1 MFDWW
6 KSSSMLKTR
15 ILLIAISALVIW
27 LIFLLPKVV
36 VENDSEMATQ
46 AKDSVRQQTAMHNDV
61 PAELAKSIQNI
72 RAQYLEGSEKEKNAI
87 FADSLANLYQQAGK
101 FDSAAWFEEEA
112 SKFFNTTESWINTG
126 DRYYEAFTFAIDQ
139 DKQKQL
145 AEKAQQFYKKVLD
158 VNPKSLDVKTKM
170 AMTYVSSAN
179 PMQGILMLREVI
191 AADPKNELA
200 LFNLGMLSIQSGQ
213 YDKAVE
219 RLEELIKLYPN
230 NTQGQLLLGIAYM
243 NTGEKAKAKAQFEKV
258 KQMEKDPAVQATVDS
273 YLKDLK

>member
-1 MFDWW
+1 
-6 KSSSMLKTR
+6 MLKTR
-15 ILLIAISALVIW
+15 FLLIVACAIVIW

-36 VENDSEMATQ
+36 VENDSEMAPQ
-46 AKDSVRQQTAMHNDV
+46 AKDSVRKQTAMHNDV
-61 PAELAKSIQNI
+61 PAELAKTIQNI
-72 RAQYLEGSEKEKNAI
+72 RAQYLGGSENEKNAI
-87 FADSLANLYQQAGK
+87 FADSLAKLYQLAGK
-101 FDSAAWFEEEA
+101 FDSAAWFEEEKT
-112 SKFFNTTESWINTG
+112 KFFNTTENWIKTG

-145 AEKAQQFYKKVLD
+145 AKKAQQFYKKVLEA
-158 VNPKSLDVKTKM
+158 NPKNLDVKTKM

-219 RLEELIKLYPN
+219 RLEELIELYPTN
-230 NTQGQLLLGIAYM
+230 SQGQLLLGIAYM
-243 NTGEKAKAKAQFEKV
+243 NTSEKAKAKAQFEKV
-258 KQMEKDPAVQATVDS
+258 KRMEKDPAVQATVDS

>member
-1 MFDWW
+1 
-6 KSSSMLKTR
+6 MLKTR
-15 ILLIAISALVIW
+15 ILLIAVSVLVIW

-36 VENDSEMATQ
+36 VENDSEMTSQ
-46 AKDSVRQQTAMHNDV
+46 DKDSVRQQTAMHNDV

-158 VNPKSLDVKTKM
+158 VNPKNLDVKTKM